1 MKPCRFCGKLI
12 EEKAQYC
19 LFCMKRQIPSRT
31 LRIKKRVPFFGVALS
46 LLVLLVIGGAVFL
59 MEQPKQM
66 ANAVA
71 AGKTDPSLS
80 EELQS
85 EGEKSS
91 PEPERVQEESKVP
104 SSSKEPVPEESV
116 SEKEPESPQAS
127 AGPEVNE
134 TEPSA
139 QAERQDVWEEEL
151 TEEPA
156 YLSPEEYFEKVAA
169 IEEEKLAASLPG
181 AVRTRQDLG
190 SYSNWVLLEAE
201 VDALYEEGFEEAYMD
216 SNVSLNLAAY
226 TQDTFENFYGCGY
239 GTTGQYNWKLIQA
252 DSTTGRDGLPKYKIR
267 VQIQT
272 QVNDP
277 VVTVSGVDTLEVVE
291 RVRQHLSQW
300 GERIDVL
307 PQQGNGEFLYVAL
320 DVEGLAPDIDL
331 YVQSQEDMIAW
342 LCAEVDTCREQR
354 GMTRCRYDFRLVGAT
369 EREEYSSIP
378 LSGFT
383 FALYL
388 EAA

>member
-66 ANAVA
+66 ANAA
-71 AGKTDPSLS
+71 AGKADPSLS

-85 EGEKSS
+85 EGEKSFL
-91 PEPERVQEESKVP
+91 EPESVQEESKAP
-104 SSSKEPVPEESV
+104 FSSKEPVSEEGV
-116 SEKEPESPQAS
+116 SGKESETPHVST
-127 AGPEVNE
+127 GPEVNGPESGTQIE
-134 TEPSA
+134 T
-139 QAERQDVWEEEL
+139 QDVWEEEPQA
-151 TEEPA
+151 EPP
-156 YLSPEEYFEKVAA
+156 YLSPEAYFEKVAA
-169 IEEEKLAASLPG
+169 IEEEKLAVSLPG

-190 SYSNWVLLEAE
+190 SYSNRIVLEQE
-201 VDALYEEGFEEAYMD
+201 TYALCEEKFEEAYSD

-252 DSTTGRDGLPKYKIR
+252 DRITGSDGLPKYKIR

>member
-1 MKPCRFCGKLI
+1 MKQCRFCGKLI
-12 EEKAQYC
+12 DENARYC
-19 LFCMKRQIPSRT
+19 LFCMKRQAPLRT
-31 LRIKKRVPFFGVALS
+31 LRIKKRVPFLGATLS
-46 LLVLLVIGGAVFL
+46 LLLLLTVGGAIFL
-59 MEQPKQM
+59 MGPKNQ
-66 ANAVA
+66 VA
-71 AGKTDPSLS
+71 AADGKADPSFL
-80 EELQS
+80 EELQG
-85 EGEKSS
+85 EGGKSF
-91 PEPERVQEESKVP
+91 PEPESVQEETVS
-104 SSSKEPVPEESV
+104 EEGV

-127 AGPEVNE
+127 AGPEANRA
-134 TEPSA
+134 EPGT
-139 QAERQDVWEEEL
+139 QAEIQDVWEEEL
-151 TEEPA
+151 PDEPA

-190 SYSNWVLLEAE
+190 PYSNWVLLEAE
-201 VDALYEEGFEEAYMD
+201 TDALYEEGFEEAYMD
-216 SNVSLNLAAY
+216 STMPLKLAEY
-226 TQDTFENFYGCGY
+226 TQEPFEKYGCGY
-239 GTTGQYNWKLIQA
+239 NTTGQYNWKLLQA
-252 DSTTGRDGLPKYKIR
+252 DSTMGRDGLPEYKIR

-272 QVNDP
+272 KVDDP
-277 VVTVSGVDTLEVVE
+277 AVTVSGVDTLEVVE

-300 GERIDVL
+300 GERVDVL

-320 DVEGLAPDIDL
+320 DVEGLATDTGL

-369 EREEYSSIP
+369 EREEHSNIP

>member
-66 ANAVA
+66 ANAA
-71 AGKTDPSLS
+71 AGKADPSLS

-85 EGEKSS
+85 EGEKSFL
-91 PEPERVQEESKVP
+91 EPESVQEESKAP
-104 SSSKEPVPEESV
+104 FSSKEPVSEEGV
-116 SEKEPESPQAS
+116 SGKESETPHVST
-127 AGPEVNE
+127 GPEVNGPESGTQIE
-134 TEPSA
+134 T
-139 QAERQDVWEEEL
+139 QDVWEEEPQA
-151 TEEPA
+151 EPP
-156 YLSPEEYFEKVAA
+156 YLSPEAYFEKVAA
-169 IEEEKLAASLPG
+169 IEEEKLAVSLPG

-190 SYSNWVLLEAE
+190 SYSNRIVLEQETYVLC
-201 VDALYEEGFEEAYMD
+201 EEKFEEAYSD

-226 TQDTFENFYGCGY
+226 TQDTFENFYCCGY

-252 DSTTGRDGLPKYKIR
+252 DSTTGRDGLPEYKIR

-277 VVTVSGVDTLEVVE
+277 AVTVSGVDTLEVVE
-291 RVRQHLSQW
+291 RVRQA
-300 GERIDVL
+300 V
-307 PQQGNGEFLYVAL
+307 
-320 DVEGLAPDIDL
+320 
-331 YVQSQEDMIAW
+331 
-342 LCAEVDTCREQR
+342 
-354 GMTRCRYDFRLVGAT
+354 RL
-369 EREEYSSIP
+369 
-378 LSGFT
+378 
-383 FALYL
+383 
-388 EAA
+388 

>member
-12 EEKAQYC
+12 DENARYC
-19 LFCMKRQIPSRT
+19 LFCMKRQAPSRI
-31 LRIKKRVPFFGVALS
+31 LRIKKRVPFLGVALS

-59 MEQPKQM
+59 IGPKKQV
-66 ANAVA
+66 AAA
-71 AGKTDPSLS
+71 AGKADPSLS

-85 EGEKSS
+85 EGEKSFL
-91 PEPERVQEESKVP
+91 EPESVQEESKAF
-104 SSSKEPVPEESV
+104 SSKEPVSEEDV
-116 SEKEPESPQAS
+116 SGKESEISPVSNGSEVNGPESGTQT
-127 AGPEVNE
+127 E
-134 TEPSA
+134 T
-139 QAERQDVWEEEL
+139 QDVWEEEPQA
-151 TEEPA
+151 EPD

-169 IEEEKLAASLPG
+169 IEAEKLAVSLPG

-190 SYSNWVLLEAE
+190 SYSNRIVLEQE
-201 VDALYEEGFEEAYMD
+201 TYALCEEEFEEAYSD
-216 SNVSLNLAAY
+216 STMPLKLAEY
-226 TQDTFENFYGCGY
+226 TQEPFEKYGCGY
-239 GTTGQYNWKLIQA
+239 NTTGQYNWKLLQA
-252 DSTTGRDGLPKYKIR
+252 DSTMGRDGLPAYKIR

-272 QVNDP
+272 QVDDP
-277 VVTVSGVDTLEVVE
+277 AVTVSGVDTLEVVE

-300 GERIDVL
+300 GERVDVL

>member
-66 ANAVA
+66 ANAA
-71 AGKTDPSLS
+71 AGKADPSLS

-85 EGEKSS
+85 EGEKSFL
-91 PEPERVQEESKVP
+91 EPESVQEESKAP
-104 SSSKEPVPEESV
+104 FSSKEPVSEEGV
-116 SEKEPESPQAS
+116 SGKESETPHVST
-127 AGPEVNE
+127 GPEVNGPESGTQIE
-134 TEPSA
+134 T
-139 QAERQDVWEEEL
+139 QDVWEEEPQA
-151 TEEPA
+151 EPP
-156 YLSPEEYFEKVAA
+156 YLSPEAYFEKVAA
-169 IEEEKLAASLPG
+169 IEEEKLAVSLPG

-190 SYSNWVLLEAE
+190 SYSNRIVLEQE
-201 VDALYEEGFEEAYMD
+201 TYALCEEKFEEAYSD

-252 DSTTGRDGLPKYKIR
+252 DRITGSDGLPKYKIR

-307 PQQGNGEFLYVAL
+307 PQQGGGEMLCVTLDAEDCLWDMSAYVNN
-320 DVEGLAPDIDL
+320 
-331 YVQSQEDMIAW
+331 QEEMIEW
-342 LCAEVDTCREQR
+342 LCQEVDNRREQL
-354 GMTRCRYDFRLVGAT
+354 GMTRCRYDFRLASI
-369 EREEYSSIP
+369 REVVYSDHSLP
-378 LSGFT
+378 ELT

-388 EAA
+388 ESD

>member
-1 MKPCRFCGKLI
+1 M
-12 EEKAQYC
+12 
-19 LFCMKRQIPSRT
+19 
-31 LRIKKRVPFFGVALS
+31 
-46 LLVLLVIGGAVFL
+46 LLAIGGAVFL
-59 MEQPKQM
+59 MGQPKQM

-91 PEPERVQEESKVP
+91 PEPERVQEESEAP
-104 SSSKEPVPEESV
+104 SSSKEPVPEESL

-151 TEEPA
+151 PEEPD

-169 IEEEKLAASLPG
+169 VEAEKLASSLPG

-216 SNVSLNLAAY
+216 STMPLKLAEY
-226 TQDTFENFYGCGY
+226 TQEPFEKYGCGY
-239 GTTGQYNWKLIQA
+239 NTTGQYNWKLLQA
-252 DSTTGRDGLPKYKIR
+252 DSTMGRDGLPEYKIR

-272 QVNDP
+272 QVDDP
-277 VVTVSGVDTLEVVE
+277 AVTVSGVDTLEVVE

-300 GERIDVL
+300 GERVDVL

-354 GMTRCRYDFRLVGAT
+354 GMTRCRYDFRLVDAT